1 MLLSLRTSPRS
12 APRPDEKPSLE
23 PADQPEPDKDEKTPH
38 PTGRM
43 RLVLRQRHPKSF
55 GRTPTS

>member
-1 MLLSLRTSPRS
+1 MLLSLRISPPL

-23 PADQPEPDKDEKTPH
+23 PADQPEPDEDEKTPP

-43 RLVLRQRHPKSF
+43 TLILNPRRVNAAKPKSA
-55 GRTPTS
+55 